1 MSTLDQEIIAHQRV
15 LLRLLAQ
22 RLADAV
28 RQAYPDAH
36 ALWVT
41 FHRDL
46 GMFEPSEITGVRGKK
61 LWTLYSDE
69 NRLWRVL
76 LDAGSTAAYDV
87 AEDAALW
94 GELALRLDLR
104 IARNGDRIIRFPS
117 TD

>member
-1 MSTLDQEIIAHQRV
+1 MTALDQAITAGQRV
-15 LLRLLAQ
+15 LLGQLAQ
-22 RLADAV
+22 RLSDGV
-28 RQAYPDAH
+28 RQAYPDAR

-46 GMFEPSEITGVRGKK
+46 GMFEPTAITGVYGKK
-61 LWTLYSDE
+61 LWTLHSGE

-76 LDAGSTAAYDV
+76 LDAGSTIAYDV

-104 IARNGDRIIRFPS
+104 IARNGDRIIRFSS